1 MDVVALSR
9 IQFGVT
15 TAFHFLFVPLT
26 LGLIWFVAIF
36 QTQYYRT
43 GEDRY
48 RRMAKFWGKLFLINF
63 GVGVASG
70 LVQEFQFGMNWS
82 EYSRFVGDIFGTLLA
97 VETLVAFFL
106 ESVFIGIWIFGE
118 GQVSKKVHLF
128 SIWMAALGSLS
139 SSIWILL
146 ASGWMHNPV
155 GYVINPATGNAQ
167 LVDIVAV
174 LTNPKGWLLFR
185 HALAAGF
192 VTSAFFIMG
201 ISAWYILRNRELEV
215 FKPSFTI
222 GAVVGLIAAILLL
235 MTGHEQGQD
244 LRTYQPMKLAA
255 IEAIWN
261 TEQPASFS
269 LLTIGDL
276 TGKQEVWS
284 IRIPY
289 MASFLACNN
298 FDCQILGVKD
308 LQARYEKQ
316 YGPNDYV
323 PLMVVTY
330 WGFRTMVGLGFFMLL
345 VCGFALLVVLK
356 DWSPGLV
363 KWLKW
368 MPYAIPLPLIAGVAG
383 WVTTEMGRQ
392 PWIVQG
398 LLTTAKAISPN
409 LTVADVSIS
418 LAGFSLIYIV
428 LAVLMVHLMYRFARQ
443 GTESALRKSVDAAES
458 EQAMEIVI
466 VGAQAFMD

>member
-43 GEDRY
+43 GEERY
-48 RRMAKFWGKLFLINF
+48 RRMAKFWGKLFLVNF
-63 GVGVASG
+63 GVGVVTG

-97 VETLVAFFL
+97 VETLLAFFV

-118 GQVSKKVHLF
+118 GIVSKKVHLF

-155 GYVINPATGNAQ
+155 GYVINPLTGNAQ

-192 VTSAFFIMG
+192 VTSAFFILG
-201 ISAWYILRNRELEV
+201 VSAWYILRNEEVEV
-215 FKPSFTI
+215 FKPSFTTAAI
-222 GAVVGLIAAILLL
+222 VGLFAAILLI
-235 MTGHEQGQD
+235 MTGHEQGQEM
-244 LRTYQPMKLAA
+244 RVYQPMKLAS

-284 IRIPY
+284 LRLPY

-298 FDCQILGVKD
+298 FDCQIQGVKD
-308 LQARYEKQ
+308 LQAQYEKK
-316 YGPNDYV
+316 YGPNDYI

-330 WGFRTMVGLGFFMLL
+330 WSFRIMVALGFFMFF
-345 VCGFALLVVLK
+345 VSAFALLVALK
-356 DWSPGLV
+356 NWPPRLV
-363 KWLKW
+363 KWLRW
-368 MPYAIPLPLIAGVAG
+368 LPYMIPLPLIAGVAG

-398 LLTTAKAISPN
+398 LLTTEKAISPN
-409 LTVADVSIS
+409 LTPGMVAIS
-418 LAGFSLIYIV
+418 LVGFSLVYFG
-428 LAVLMVHLMYRFARQ
+428 LAVVMVRLMYRFARQ
-443 GTESALRKSVDAAES
+443 GTEAALRKSVDVDES
-458 EQAMEIVI
+458 DQAMEIVM
-466 VGAQAFMD
+466 VGAQI